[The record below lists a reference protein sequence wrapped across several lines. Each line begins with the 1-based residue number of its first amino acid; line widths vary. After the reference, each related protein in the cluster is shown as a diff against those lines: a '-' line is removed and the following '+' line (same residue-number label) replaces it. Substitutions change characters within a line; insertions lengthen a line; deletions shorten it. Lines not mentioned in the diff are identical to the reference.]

1 MNTLAYRYHS
11 SSAPSHVPTT
21 AGIRVVLL
29 EGDEEVRNQFRT
41 AIRQEPIFR
50 LAGEAQDWN
59 HCAYLLEETVPE
71 LLIARLQSI
80 SPAWWS
86 GTPNDSC
93 FPLVLGLGASPTPQ
107 PLDQRIIQTL
117 ALPVDAAQLQ
127 RALVHAQAEVYTRK
141 AQELSY
147 LLRQYT
153 ASSASPSMYL
163 ASINV
168 DHEGKKLHL
177 DTRTIAAIMA
187 NANYCRLHTTSGDY
201 EIRETMNGLCSKLD
215 PTQFARIHR
224 SVIVNVS
231 QVRELSVSHDIPTSV
246 VLQDGTELP
255 VGPNFRNSL
264 NELPLRKRA

>member
-1 MNTLAYRYHS
+1 
-11 SSAPSHVPTT
+11 V
-21 AGIRVVLL
+21 
-29 EGDEEVRNQFRT
+29 
-41 AIRQEPIFR
+41 
-50 LAGEAQDWN
+50 
-59 HCAYLLEETVPE
+59 
-71 LLIARLQSI
+71 
-80 SPAWWS
+80 
-86 GTPNDSC
+86 
-93 FPLVLGLGASPTPQ
+93 
-107 PLDQRIIQTL
+107 IQAL
-117 ALPVDAAQLQ
+117 ALPLDPSQLR
-127 RALVHAQAEVYTRK
+127 RALIHVQSEVYTRK

-153 ASSASPSMYL
+153 ASSASRSMYL
-163 ASINV
+163 ASISV

-187 NANYCRLHTTSGDY
+187 NANYCRLHTAAGDY

-255 VGPNFRNSL
+255 VGPNFRSSL
-264 NELPLRKRA
+264 NELPIPKRA